1 MENLFFRI
9 SFSKDNSFIMIYP
22 SLLSAVGG
30 QPLLVKSSA
39 SHSNQEKKN
48 KVEIHKL
55 GVFFGN

>member
-1 MENLFFRI
+1 
-9 SFSKDNSFIMIYP
+9 MIYP